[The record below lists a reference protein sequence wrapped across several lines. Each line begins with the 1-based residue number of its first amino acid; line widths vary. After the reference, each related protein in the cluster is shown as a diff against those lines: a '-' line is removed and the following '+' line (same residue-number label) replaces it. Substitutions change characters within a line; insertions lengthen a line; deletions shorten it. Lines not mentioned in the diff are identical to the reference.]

1 MNRFTACS
9 LMGIVL
15 LLGGACATSSMVPS
29 ASVTTMQPVWPQYFK
44 VEWVAEPPGSGR
56 IAGYLYNTHGIPA
69 TNVQILAQALDASG
83 SVIAQRIA
91 WIPGVVPDEER
102 DELLRKVGEQR
113 EPVIDQVG
121 IDDLVTLVADRL
133 EERVAE
139 PHHRRALVLRLAL
152 SRIDRLAHVGRGHVP
167 PDGQLT
173 GLAI

>member
-91 WIPGVVPDEER
+91 WIPGVVPPYNR
-102 DELLRKVGEQR
+102 
-113 EPVIDQVG
+113 
-121 IDDLVTLVADRL
+121 TFF
-133 EERVAE
+133 
-139 PHHRRALVLRLAL
+139 
-152 SRIDRLAHVGRGHVP
+152 RIDHLPAASAYRLSVWNF
-167 PDGQLT
+167 QLREFHSS
-173 GLAI
+173 